1 MLLAFL
7 KESKPWTFH
16 KRFFQRA
23 AIAWGGCELIQTK
36 KGVKLIN
43 KIKTGKM
50 TLRQDR
56 CIIDTHSQALQCVTN
71 HCRMLAHEFTTIL
84 LNTRLF

>member
-1 MLLAFL
+1 LAFL

-36 KGVKLIN
+36 KGVKSTD

-56 CIIDTHSQALQCVTN
+56 TGASSIRTPKYYNVSLIVAES
-71 HCRMLAHEFTTIL
+71 
-84 LNTRLF
+84 